1 MTNIKY
7 IIVLVL
13 SSLFVIV
20 SCTGNKKNNS
30 DDEFLLIGMQ
40 GPLTGSIEFYGTQ
53 TLGGVELAVQEV
65 NRTGG
70 INGKQVKVVAF
81 DSKGDAKESLIT
93 ANSLITS
100 GVCAVIGESTSGA
113 FLSSR
118 SAFNRHGIPVISPG
132 ATADGVTEGQ
142 DYVFRT
148 TLQDTIGAPYLVDY
162 LIDKKG
168 HRNYAIIINTADS
181 YSVSLGELF
190 RQHLK
195 KRNVNIVTEARIYGE
210 PTDVSDELKS
220 LRGKD
225 IDVVIYSGF
234 HPEGAV
240 ILKEM
245 DRQGID
251 AILAGADGLQQ
262 AGLTPLIGDLA
273 IGTIYY
279 AGFSPNA
286 DNDMVRGFNKLSSEN
301 GLTSDDLSAQAYDT
315 TNIIFSVMKKTGI
328 TNCSPESRNKIRS
341 GLSKV
346 RNYEGVAGV
355 LSFDSEGNALK
366 SPFLS
371 EIIKTGTGEY
381 STVVTE

>member
-1 MTNIKY
+1 MTNIKL
-7 IIVLVL
+7 IIVFVL
-13 SSLFVIV
+13 SSLVFMV
-20 SCTGNKKNNS
+20 SCSNNKTSNN
-30 DDEFLLIGMQ
+30 DFLLIGMQ

-53 TLGGVELAVQEV
+53 TLGGVELAIKEV

-81 DSKGDAKESLIT
+81 DSKGDAKESLLT

-100 GVCAVIGESTSGA
+100 SVCAVIGESTSGA

-118 SAFNRHGIPVISPG
+118 SAFNRHMVPVISPG
-132 ATADGVTEGQ
+132 ATAEGVTEGQ

-148 TLQDTIGAPYLVDY
+148 TLQDSIGAPYLVDY

-168 HRNYAIIINTADS
+168 YRNYAIVINTADS
-181 YSVSLGELF
+181 YSVSLGDLF

-195 KRNVNIVTEARIYGE
+195 KRRANIVADERIYGE
-210 PTDVSDELKS
+210 PTNVSEELKS
-220 LRGKD
+220 FRGKN

-245 DRQGID
+245 DRQGVD

-262 AGLTPLIGDLA
+262 VGLTPLVGDLG

-286 DNDMVRGFNKLSSEN
+286 DSDLVRGFNKLANDN
-301 GLTSDDLSAQAYDT
+301 GLVSDDLSAQAFDT
-315 TNIIFSVMKKTGI
+315 TNIILSVMKKTGI
-328 TNCSPESRNKIRS
+328 TDCSVESRKKIKA

-346 RNYEGVAGV
+346 KNYEGVAGI
-355 LSFDSEGNALK
+355 LSFDSEGNAIK

-371 EIIKTGTGEY
+371 EIIKKSDGTY
-381 STVVTE
+381 STIVTE